1 MHLALDKLEI
11 REAGRAC
18 ARKPASSFLVSTA
31 PTRSSNATPT
41 MLDIVT
47 AVKVQ
52 EVRKQRAVEETTRS
66 SASTA
71 SWILNS
77 H

>member
-52 EVRKQRAVEETTRS
+52 EVRKKRKEPYS
-66 SASTA
+66 SRRN
-71 SWILNS
+71 NS
-77 H
+77 VLDSYS

>member
-52 EVRKQRAVEETTRS
+52 EVSKRKSRRRNNSVFS
-66 SASTA
+66 
-71 SWILNS
+71 LNS
-77 H
+77 LLDS

>member
-31 PTRSSNATPT
+31 PTRSSNATQT

-52 EVRKQRAVEETTRS
+52 KVRKKEAKEPYS
-66 SASTA
+66 SRRNTVLDSY
-71 SWILNS
+71 S
-77 H
+77 

>member
-52 EVRKQRAVEETTRS
+52 K
-66 SASTA
+66 
-71 SWILNS
+71 
-77 H
+77 